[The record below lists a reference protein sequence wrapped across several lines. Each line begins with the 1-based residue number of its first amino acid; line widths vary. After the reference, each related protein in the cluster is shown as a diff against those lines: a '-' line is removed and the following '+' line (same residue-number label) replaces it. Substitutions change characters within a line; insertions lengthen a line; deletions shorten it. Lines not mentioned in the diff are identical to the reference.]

1 MMRERGA
8 RVRVCIG
15 REGVEEGGCPR
26 KKDRKDVY
34 DVRERPRRE
43 SRRVG
48 KGVCQIGRSSKL

>member
-15 REGVEEGGCPR
+15 REGVGEGGCPKQ
-26 KKDRKDVY
+26 KKRKDVY
-34 DVRERPRRE
+34 YVKERPERE

-48 KGVCQIGRSSKL
+48 KWECQIG